1 MRIPFATLLPVVVSL
16 TTWVASAHHD
26 GGAPL
31 EARGSVGGRSTPTP
45 AGLAHLKARDWM
57 DRLNTR
63 DLEIVGD
70 ILERREVL
78 AEFSTRDLIDEL
90 SDRLERRGNIIS
102 KKKTYKCP
110 YCGRTY
116 DTFDQA
122 KACATLPAIL
132 GGCKVAQA
140 VRL

>member
-1 MRIPFATLLPVVVSL
+1 MRISFATLLPVVVSL

-26 GGAPL
+26 GGAHL
-31 EARGSVGGRSTPTP
+31 E
-45 AGLAHLKARDWM
+45 ARDWM
-57 DRLNTR
+57 DGLNTR

-102 KKKTYKCP
+102 KRKTYKCP

-140 VRL
+140 VKL